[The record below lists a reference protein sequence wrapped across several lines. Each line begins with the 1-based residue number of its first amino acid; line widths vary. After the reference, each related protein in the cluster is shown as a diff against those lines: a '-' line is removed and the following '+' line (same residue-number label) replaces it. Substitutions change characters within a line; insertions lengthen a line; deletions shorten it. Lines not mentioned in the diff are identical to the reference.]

1 MCEQDMES
9 DSPETAAVDEIA
21 RLVDA
26 QLAAGEASDDEI
38 AVRWAFGPEV
48 PLKVENALVQKLRQ
62 PGPRGDRRQEPE
74 SLERQRL
81 TRESDA
87 DCVLE
92 TDPFESTEGKP
103 TMPGLV
109 FAESELTRIK
119 AAFKAKP
126 FLVDELSA
134 LRTPAQVYGSWLDR
148 LGLPDLAERARLELA
163 ETTRAGD
170 EFLGLCEQMNRPGR
184 AIR

>member
-1 MCEQDMES
+1 MYEKDMES
-9 DSPETAAVDEIA
+9 DNPETAAVDEIA

-38 AVRWAFGPEV
+38 AVRWAFGPEI

-62 PGPRGDRRQEPE
+62 PPRGDRRQEPE

-81 TRESDA
+81 TGESDA
-87 DCVLE
+87 DCALE
-92 TDPFESTEGKP
+92 TDPFESADGKP

-109 FAESELTRIK
+109 FGESELTRIK

-134 LRTPAQVYGSWLDR
+134 LRTPSQVYGSWLDR
-148 LGLPDLAERARLELA
+148 LGLPDLAEQARLELA

-170 EFLGLCEQMNRPGR
+170 EFLELCEQMNRFGR